1 MREEY
6 RRELEAIGPD
16 GLELERLTDRLK
28 AGNRRRSG
36 VLRPALIAAVLTVV
50 LLGSVGAAVVWQ
62 GWLEPVV
69 SYGDNGALIEDY
81 PVAVNRTE
89 EGEHCN
95 VTLENL
101 VTDGHAVYALFSAEF
116 DPDLDFNTALEEA
129 YWYINRPSWMP
140 EAAVTGQSF
149 TFSRVDDRSQPGHAE
164 FIAQLY
170 MESGSTMYYFDE
182 EGVWNQDKVDSL
194 LGRVLTICLS
204 FGNQKEN
211 WYEFYNFEDVQ
222 FNDTIELVELEWD
235 DADVL
240 EDGTR
245 INNATRMIVSPL
257 SVYVD
262 CRRNSPAL
270 AVLPENALGNYSA
283 FEAAFEEVVT
293 RWAETDWIEEF
304 DVKLALADGTFLE
317 LSQLPR
323 SFEGSS
329 IGASFGLPDVGVW
342 ISSGFF
348 FPELRRPETV
358 TALIIDGVRYEVD

>member
-6 RRELEAIGPD
+6 RRELEAVGPD
-16 GLELERLTDRLK
+16 GLELARLTGRLK
-28 AGNRRRSG
+28 AGNGRRSG

-50 LLGSVGAAVVWQ
+50 LLGSVGAAAAWR

-69 SYGDNGALIEDY
+69 SYGDNGALIEEY
-81 PVAVNRTE
+81 TVAVNETR
-89 EGEHCN
+89 EGNQCN
-95 VTLENL
+95 VTLKNL
-101 VTDGHAVYALFSAEF
+101 VTDGHAVYALFGAEF
-116 DPDLDFNTALEEA
+116 DPDFDFNAALDKA
-129 YWYINRPSWMP
+129 YWYISRPSWMP
-140 EAAVTGQSF
+140 EAAVTGSGS
-149 TFSRVDDRSQPGHAE
+149 TFSRVDDRSQPGRAE

-170 MESGSTMYYFDE
+170 MERGSTMYYFDE
-182 EGVWNQDKVDSL
+182 EGVWNQDKADSL

-211 WYEFYNFEDVQ
+211 WYELYYFEDVQ

-245 INNATRMIVSPL
+245 LDNATRMIVSPL

-262 CRRNSPAL
+262 CSRGPVL
-270 AVLPENALGNYSA
+270 EVLPENALGNFSA
-283 FEAAFEEVVT
+283 FRAAYEEVVT
-293 RWAETDWIEEF
+293 RWEQTDWIEAF

-329 IGASFGLPDVGVW
+329 MHASFGSPDVGVR

-358 TALIIDGVRYEVD
+358 TALIINGVRYEVD